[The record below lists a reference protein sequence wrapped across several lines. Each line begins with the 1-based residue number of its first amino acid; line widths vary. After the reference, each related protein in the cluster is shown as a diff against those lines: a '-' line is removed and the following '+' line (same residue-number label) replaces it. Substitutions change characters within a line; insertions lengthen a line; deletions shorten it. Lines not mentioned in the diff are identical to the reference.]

1 MRRSEATSLTASVG
15 LAMAEP
21 GTEFEA
27 VLHDADLAMYAV
39 KQRRNGAMNVASEEV
54 SA

>member
-1 MRRSEATSLTASVG
+1 VTASVG

-21 GTEFEA
+21 GTPFELA
-27 VLHDADLAMYAV
+27 LHDADLAMYAV
-39 KQRRNGAMNVASEEV
+39 KQRRNGRFNVASEEV